1 MGGREAIRGF
11 AVQTLLAVLDALD
24 PQKNDWISV
33 TVEPDSSNEKVDILW
48 QEKNRKRAQQVK
60 SSQNQM
66 GKGEVQAWCKDLA
79 DSKDADDYEMLL
91 AGPIAQGV
99 VDDQPFHGVRV
110 PTPRA
115 LDVLALAE
123 QASTR
128 LDGYL
133 TRRQFP
139 AVPFAVRADV
149 INLLAA
155 KIIDGSIYGLEHT
168 RDEFDGM
175 ILKWVLAAYPQAIE
189 QKLAANCDVLWDL
202 IELHAPKQASNRT
215 FDIKAPISILNAG
228 LGVAIIE
235 WFVIKI
241 SGPDGE
247 RRYEPQHAAE
257 FAVLPRGKEEV
268 MLELSPTRQAGFQSG
283 EWPLGSYEFSLYL
296 KMRDVPPRL
305 VKTLSLQIGEEHR
318 AVLSGTVMRLG
329 GSPIVLI

>member
-24 PQKNDWISV
+24 PKKSDWISV
-33 TVEPDSSNEKVDILW
+33 TIEPDSSNEKVDIIW
-48 QEKNRKRAQQVK
+48 QDQHRKRAQQVK

-66 GKGEVQAWCKDLA
+66 GKAEVQAWCKDLA

-115 LDVLALAE
+115 LDILALAE
-123 QASTR
+123 QASNR

-133 TRRQFP
+133 TRKRFP
-139 AVPFAVRADV
+139 AVPYAVRADV
-149 INLLAA
+149 INLLGK
-155 KIIDGSIYGLEHT
+155 KIIDGSIHGLEHK

-175 ILKWVLAAYPQAIE
+175 ILQWILAAYPQAIE
-189 QKLAANCDVLWDL
+189 QKLAANCEVLWDL
-202 IELHAPKQASNRT
+202 VELHPPKQASNRA
-215 FDIKAPISILNAG
+215 FNIKTPISVVNAG

-235 WFVIKI
+235 WLVIKV

-247 RRYEPQHAAE
+247 RRYEPEHTAE
-257 FAVLPRGKEEV
+257 FAVLPQGKEAFT
-268 MLELSPTRQAGFQSG
+268 LELSPTRQAGFQAG

-305 VKTLSLQIGEEHR
+305 VKKLDLQIDEEHR
-318 AVLSGTVMRLG
+318 AVLSGTIMRLG